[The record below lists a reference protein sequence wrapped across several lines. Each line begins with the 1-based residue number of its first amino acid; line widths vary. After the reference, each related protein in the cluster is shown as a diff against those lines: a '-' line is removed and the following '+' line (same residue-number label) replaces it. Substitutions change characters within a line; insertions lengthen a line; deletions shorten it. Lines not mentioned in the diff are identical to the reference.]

1 MIFGNGVRDLAIA
14 TLICYSGLRISE
26 IVNLKLMDIF
36 FDSREIKVVGPG
48 ESHLGWVK
56 EIGIQKW
63 VKAVKRYKPL
73 VIK

>member
-48 ESHLGWVK
+48 ESGNTNL
-56 EIGIQKW
+56 
-63 VKAVKRYKPL
+63 
-73 VIK
+73 IKIEKI